1 MGIALV
7 SQSRSYALR
16 VIGVLLPLAMF
27 IAIVITA
34 NHYVIDAIAG
44 GVIAMLG
51 LLLARRIHAGVRWTN
66 FG

>member
-1 MGIALV
+1 M
-7 SQSRSYALR
+7 R